1 MPNSAHLH
9 LILNHFPVIG
19 TMMVVLVLA
28 YAVFIN
34 NDKIKKLGMFLLV
47 LIGLITIPVFMTGD
61 KAASIIKGNDGV
73 LEEHIEPHEDF
84 AKISM
89 IAMEVTAGISLI
101 ALVLFRKERA
111 VPVWFGLVL
120 LLLIIGVNLMMVYT
134 GHLGGRISHD
144 AIMKHF

>member
-9 LILNHFPVIG
+9 LILNHFPIIG
-19 TMMVVLVLA
+19 TVMVVLVLG

-34 NDKIKKLGMFLLV
+34 NDKIKKLGMFMLV
-47 LIGLITIPVFMTGD
+47 LIGLITIPVFLTGE
-61 KAASIIKGNDGV
+61 KAAGIVKGNDGV
-73 LEEHIEPHEDF
+73 LEENIDPHEEF

-89 IAMEVTAGISLI
+89 IAMEITAGISLI
-101 ALVLFRKERA
+101 SLFLFRKEKA
-111 VPVWFGLVL
+111 VPVWFGVVL

-134 GHLGGRISHD
+134 GHLGGKISHD

>member
-19 TMMVVLVLA
+19 LIMVVLVLI

-34 NDKIKKLGMFLLV
+34 NDHIKKLGMFLLV

-61 KAASIIKGNDGV
+61 KAGSIVKGNDGV
-73 LEEHIEPHEDF
+73 IEENIEPHEDF

-89 IAMEVTAGISLI
+89 IAMEITAGIALI
-101 ALVLFRKERA
+101 ALVLFRKEKA
-111 VPVWFGLVL
+111 VPVWFGIVL
-120 LLLIIGVNLMMVYT
+120 LLMIIGVNLMMIYT

>member
-19 TMMVVLVLA
+19 LMMVVLVLI
-28 YAVFIN
+28 YAVIIN

-47 LIGLITIPVFMTGD
+47 LIGLITISVFMTGG
-61 KAASIIKGNDGV
+61 KAASIVKGNDGIT
-73 LEEHIEPHEDF
+73 EENIEPHEDF
-84 AKISM
+84 AKTSM

-101 ALVLFRKERA
+101 ALVLFRKEKA
-111 VPVWFGLVL
+111 VPVWFGIVL
-120 LLLIIGVNLMMVYT
+120 LVLIIGVNLMMVYT

-144 AIMKHF
+144 VIMKHF

>member
-19 TMMVVLVLA
+19 TMMIVLILG

-61 KAASIIKGNDGV
+61 KAAGIVKGNEGV
-73 LEEHIEPHEDF
+73 IEENIDPHEDF
-84 AKISM
+84 ARISM
-89 IAMEVTAGISLI
+89 IAMEITAGISLI
-101 ALVLFRKERA
+101 SLFLFRKDNA
-111 VPVWFGLVL
+111 IPVWFGIVL

-144 AIMKHF
+144 SIMKHF